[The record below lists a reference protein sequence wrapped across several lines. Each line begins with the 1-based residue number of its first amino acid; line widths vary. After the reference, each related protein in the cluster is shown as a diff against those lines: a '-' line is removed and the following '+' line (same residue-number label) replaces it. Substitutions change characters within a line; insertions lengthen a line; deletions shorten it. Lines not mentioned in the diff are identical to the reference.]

1 MISFLLEESVLTATT
16 LSSVFT
22 VGLLN
27 SLRNNI
33 LDPSFEKFWPHHLIN
48 DKESLTDNL
57 PGSLTIPPVPPNKSN
72 CLRWKTFLKD
82 FVYWLIIMFFIF
94 TIWKYVFHP
103 IKMKNKKF

>member
-33 LDPSFEKFWPHHLIN
+33 LEPSFEIYWPHHLIS
-48 DKESLTDNL
+48 DKENLSGSL
-57 PGSLTIPPVPPNKSN
+57 PGSLTTAPTTNKSN
-72 CLRWKTFLKD
+72 TVKWKTFLKD